1 MVHFIGKS
9 GTGGTAAP
17 PTSSVSF
24 NPSGG
29 AYAGTSKDVQIS
41 VTGATK
47 LRWKINNGA
56 WTTVNATSVIVAVA
70 LSPTGKTLYG
80 DALDASSNV
89 LASKLAF
96 YESPGGGQ

>member
-1 MVHFIGKS
+1 MVHFIGRARA
-9 GTGGTAAP
+9 GAAP
-17 PTSSVSF
+17 ATSAVSF

-29 AYAGTSKDVQIS
+29 VYSGSSKDVQIS

-56 WTTVNATSVIVAVA
+56 WTTVNAATTTVAVA

-80 DALDASSNV
+80 DALDANSVV
-89 LASKLAF
+89 LASALSF